1 MADPVENKDKKADAG
16 SQQGNASIEIK
27 PANMAA
33 DMHLPQIIA
42 ALH

>member
-1 MADPVENKDKKADAG
+1 MADPVENKDKKADEG
-16 SQQGNASIEIK
+16 SQQDNTFVEIK